1 MKIAAVSDMHGNLDP
16 VHEILK
22 KEIPDLLLCAGD
34 WGTPEEIFQNDFD
47 AIVQKVTTITVFGNH
62 DNIELLYQIKNQD
75 GTAILIDNGAT
86 KEYDN
91 LVIGGINGIWAKSHK
106 KAWYITDEEVA
117 AAAAKLSEKK
127 VDILITHG
135 CPLGIADL
143 TPIGTRGG
151 QRCFTEAFKL
161 VNPQLYICGH
171 LHHKSSYQ
179 TKDGEL
185 VVNIGFTKEGDYAVF
200 NFENESFEFESKV
213 I

>member
-16 VHEILK
+16 VYEILK
-22 KEIPDLLLCAGD
+22 KESPDLLLCAGD

-62 DNIELLYQIKNQD
+62 DNLELLYQIKNQD
-75 GTAILIDNGAT
+75 STTMLIDNGAT
-86 KEYDN
+86 KDYDN
-91 LVIGGINGIWAKSHK
+91 LIIGGINGIWAKSHK

-127 VDILITHG
+127 VDVLMTHG

-143 TPIGTRGG
+143 TPIGTHGG
-151 QRCFTEAFKL
+151 QRCFTDAFKL
-161 VNPQLYICGH
+161 VNPELYICGH
-171 LHHKSSYQ
+171 LHRKSAYQ
-179 TKDGEL
+179 TKDGKL
-185 VVNIGFTKEGDYAVF
+185 VVNIGFTQEGDYAVF
-200 NFENESFEFESKV
+200 NFENESFEFQSKV

>member
-16 VHEILK
+16 VCEILK

-62 DNIELLYQIKNQD
+62 DNLELLYQIKNQD

-86 KEYDN
+86 KDYDN

-127 VDILITHG
+127 VDVLMTHG

-143 TPIGTRGG
+143 TPIGTHGG
-151 QRCFTEAFKL
+151 QRCFTDAFKL
-161 VNPQLYICGH
+161 VNPKLYICGH
-171 LHHKSSYQ
+171 LHRKSAYQ
-179 TKDGEL
+179 TKDGKL
-185 VVNIGFTKEGDYAVF
+185 VVNIGFTQEGDYAVF

>member
-16 VHEILK
+16 VYEILK

-34 WGTPEEIFQNDFD
+34 WGTPEEIFQDDFD

-62 DNIELLYQIKNQD
+62 DNLELLYQIKNQD

-86 KEYDN
+86 KDCDN

-127 VDILITHG
+127 VDVLMTHG

-143 TPIGTRGG
+143 TPIGTHGG
-151 QRCFTEAFKL
+151 QRCFTDAFKL
-161 VNPQLYICGH
+161 VNPKLYICGH
-171 LHHKSSYQ
+171 LHRQSAYQ
-179 TKDGEL
+179 TKDGKL
-185 VVNIGFTKEGDYAVF
+185 VVNIGFTQEGDYAVF

>member
-16 VHEILK
+16 VYEILK

-34 WGTPEEIFQNDFD
+34 WGTPEEIFQDDFD

-62 DNIELLYQIKNQD
+62 DNLELLYQIKNQD

-86 KEYDN
+86 KDCDN

-117 AAAAKLSEKK
+117 AAAAKLSGKK
-127 VDILITHG
+127 VDVLMTHG

-143 TPIGTRGG
+143 TPIGTHGG
-151 QRCFTEAFKL
+151 QRCFTDAFKL
-161 VNPQLYICGH
+161 VNPKLYICGH
-171 LHHKSSYQ
+171 LHRKSAYQ
-179 TKDGEL
+179 TKDGKL
-185 VVNIGFTKEGDYAVF
+185 VVNIGFTQEGDYAVF

>member
-1 MKIAAVSDMHGNLDP
+1 MVLVSIRGDLEVNE
-16 VHEILK
+16 VKLK
-22 KEIPDLLLCAGD
+22 HALHA
-34 WGTPEEIFQNDFD
+34 N
-47 AIVQKVTTITVFGNH
+47 
-62 DNIELLYQIKNQD
+62 ELRL
-75 GTAILIDNGAT
+75 A
-86 KEYDN
+86 
-91 LVIGGINGIWAKSHK
+91 S
-106 KAWYITDEEVA
+106 DEEVA
-117 AAAAKLSEKK
+117 AAAAKLLEKK

-161 VNPQLYICGH
+161 VNPKLYICGH

-179 TKDGEL
+179 TQDGEL